1 MTTQAGALPHIKVL
15 DLSRV
20 LAGPWCTQMLADLGA
35 DVVKVERPGAGDDT
49 RHWGPPF
56 LQDAQGQD
64 TSQATYFT
72 ACNRNKRS
80 VAIDMA
86 QPEGQALIRQ
96 MALQSDVL
104 VENFKVGG
112 LAQYGLDYASLKALN
127 PRLIYCSVTGFGQ
140 DGPYAPRAGYDLMIQ
155 AMSGM
160 MSITGRA
167 DDQPGGGPLR
177 VGVALTDLFTGV
189 YACSAILAAI
199 EVRHR
204 TGEGQHIDMALLDVG
219 MAILA
224 NQAAG
229 FLNTGA
235 VPGRMGNS
243 HPSLAPYQDFPTADG
258 AMLLA
263 IGNDGQFARFC
274 QAAGHPEWAADARY
288 ASNTL
293 RVQHRS
299 ALISAMEAVTCTRS
313 TADWIALLEDKAVP
327 CGAINDIGQAFAD
340 AQVQARGLKLNQPL
354 APATIDTTAIESIAS
369 VASPLRLSGTPTVLH
384 RAPPMLGEHTDEVL
398 AGLGLAA
405 DVVAGLRAQG
415 VVS

>member
-1 MTTQAGALPHIKVL
+1 MNVNQGALPHIKVL

-64 TSQATYFT
+64 TQQATYFT

-86 QPEGQALIRQ
+86 QPQGQALIRQ

-167 DDQPGGGPLR
+167 DEAPGGGPLR

-235 VPGRMGNS
+235 VPQRMGNS

-299 ALISAMEAVTCTRS
+299 ALIPAMEALTRTRS

-340 AQVQARGLKLNQPL
+340 AQVQARGLKLNQAL
-354 APATIDTTAIESIAS
+354 APAIIDDTAIESIAS
-369 VASPLRLSGTPTVLH
+369 VASPLRLSGTPPVLH

-405 DVVAGLRAQG
+405 DVVTGLRAQG
-415 VVS
+415 VVG